1 MYLRVTFNGVSL
13 QFKTS
18 FLWIQFNL
26 KESLFIFISTE
37 KWAIFEEFPLA
48 INLKVK
54 LDVFSST
61 KFASENF
68 VVQPIVILTMPIFY
82 ISLHIPA
89 TFPAEIRSHSLY
101 SISLLRKVHGTRVI
115 QREQK
120 TTYLRLRK
128 FSAYSCGLN
137 QLFNPVKRL
146 FCNEHVYLS
155 NILYLWCFQTVT
167 RAATMSF

>member
-1 MYLRVTFNGVSL
+1 MGSPSSSKLL
-13 QFKTS
+13 S
-18 FLWIQFNL
+18 FEFNL

-37 KWAIFEEFPLA
+37 KCAIFEEFPFA

-61 KFASENF
+61 KFASEKF

-89 TFPAEIRSHSLY
+89 TFPAEIRSRSLY

-120 TTYLRLRK
+120 TTYLRLRE

-137 QLFNPVKRL
+137 Q
-146 FCNEHVYLS
+146 HYLR
-155 NILYLWCFQTVT
+155 CFQTVT